1 MTRKTIQPLFLGLAL
16 LLAALGVAGTA
27 AATEATNT
35 SVGLTA
41 AGGPLAIHG
50 YDAVAYFTDGKARRG
65 RADLSTVWN
74 GAAYRFSSEEN
85 LQAFRKAPEKYA
97 PQFGGFCAY
106 GVAVGKKFDGDPE
119 LFRIVDGKL
128 YFNLNPE
135 IVKAWEKDLEQNI
148 AKGDQQWRVIR
159 NKRAED
165 L

>member
-1 MTRKTIQPLFLGLAL
+1 MIRKTQPLVLLLAL
-16 LLAALGVAGTA
+16 LLTAVSVTGTA
-27 AATEATNT
+27 TATEAINT

-50 YDAVAYFTDGKARRG
+50 YDPVAYFTDGQARRG

-74 GAAYRFSSEEN
+74 GAAYRFSSETN
-85 LQAFRKAPEKYA
+85 LQAFRKAPAKYA

-135 IVKAWEKDLEQNI
+135 IVKVWEKDLEKNI
-148 AKGDQQWRVIR
+148 TKGDQQWRVIR
-159 NKRAED
+159 NKPAED